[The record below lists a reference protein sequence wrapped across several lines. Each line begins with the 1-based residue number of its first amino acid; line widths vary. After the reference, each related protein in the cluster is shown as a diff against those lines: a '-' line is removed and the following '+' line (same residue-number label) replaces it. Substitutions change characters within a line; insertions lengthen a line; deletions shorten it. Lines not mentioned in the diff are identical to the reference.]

1 MTRGVLYAVGLT
13 GSIGSGKTTVAEL
26 FAKYYHIAIISADEC
41 AQEVIQQSAVI
52 EAIAQY
58 FGNTV
63 LNAQQQVNRQYLREV
78 ITKDS
83 DAKGWLDRLMHPMIR
98 EKIYHKL
105 KESSSEYSIIEIPL
119 LNKNSLT
126 YYPYL
131 KKIITVVA
139 TSQLKISRI
148 MARDNSNIEQANL
161 MLNSQ
166 ISDHERIAFSDY
178 IIENNTSKIALKKRV
193 ETIHR
198 AIVSDI
204 TMD

>member
-1 MTRGVLYAVGLT
+1 MYAVGLT

-161 MLNSQ
+161 MLDSQ